1 MPARSTRTVLF
12 NGILCTGKQ
21 QAKLENGRNKIKV
34 IFAALSDTDFDMIV
48 GGRYTA
54 EGESTKLTLL
64 SIKAKYDFK
73 RSVPVWT
80 KRLSI
85 H

>member
-34 IFAALSDTDFDMIV
+34 IFAAHPDTDFDMIV

-54 EGESTKLTLL
+54 DGEGTKLTLL